1 MALKAVDL
9 PRNTSAIMEKIQAA
23 ETIQTRTVATHHNIS
38 PTSLPFSGL
47 LGAALLTTTSLSR
60 AARARI
66 GRRTNRHVGRK
77 GEAYDNGDA

>member
-38 PTSLPFSGL
+38 ATSLWFSGPP
-47 LGAALLTTTSLSR
+47 GAVLLTTINLPG
-60 AARARI
+60 AARAGI
-66 GRRTNRHVGRK
+66 GRRTNRT
-77 GEAYDNGDA
+77 